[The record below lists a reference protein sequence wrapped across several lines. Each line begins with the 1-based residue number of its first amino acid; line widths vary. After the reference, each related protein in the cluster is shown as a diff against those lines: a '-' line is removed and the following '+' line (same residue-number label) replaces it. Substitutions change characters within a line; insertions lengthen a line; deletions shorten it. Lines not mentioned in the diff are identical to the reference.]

1 MMGGICALVV
11 GDAEEDET
19 ELCAICVHVMVPGRP
34 VRVLPRCTRAFHHD
48 CVHRWRT
55 ISSRCLVCNAWVTQR
70 SQGPNRRHR
79 PPSLI

>member
-34 VRVLPRCTRAFHHD
+34 VRVLPGCTRAFHHD
-48 CVHRWRT
+48 YVHRWRT
-55 ISSRCLVCNAWVTQR
+55 ISPRCLVCNAWVTQR
-70 SQGPNRRHR
+70 SQGPNRRRR

>member
-34 VRVLPRCTRAFHHD
+34 DGQCASSPDVPAPSTTTASTGGEPSRRAA
-48 CVHRWRT
+48 
-55 ISSRCLVCNAWVTQR
+55 SSAMR
-70 SQGPNRRHR
+70 G
-79 PPSLI
+79 